1 MSTEEAFDTRWGDN
15 ALLYE
20 IVPLNWVK
28 PPRRSMRKHSPQQ
41 IDKIKASYRSL
52 GVVAP
57 IIVDGDYKLIAGRLK
72 ALKRLKAPTVSVI
85 GSST

>member
-1 MSTEEAFDTRWGDN
+1 WGDN
-15 ALLYE
+15 APLYE
-20 IVPLNWVK
+20 IVPLSWVK
-28 PPRRSMRKHSPQQ
+28 PPRRSARKHSRQQ
-41 IDKIKASYRSL
+41 IDKIKASYRTL

-57 IIVDGDYKLIAGRLK
+57 IIVDGDYNLIAGNGRLK